1 MEAECGFEVGAPRVV
16 NEGGKVLEVECDL
29 YGPRTIS
36 CNKRC
41 AEGADRKFRCCVEW

>member
-1 MEAECGFEVGAPRVV
+1 MEAEGGFEVGAPRVV

-41 AEGADRKFRCCVEW
+41 ALKVPTGNFDVV